1 MSATAKKEHRSS
13 RPERG
18 GVATFVE
25 AIRQGLWEEMERDPA
40 VFCIG
45 EDVGA
50 YGGAFKV
57 TDGLLDEFSE
67 SRVIDTPISEG
78 AIVGAACGA
87 ALMGM
92 KPVAEFQF
100 IDFISAGFDM
110 LTNYAAKC
118 RYRWGAGLQTVFRGP
133 CGAGVHSGPFH
144 SLNAEA
150 FFMNT
155 AGLKMVEPST
165 AYDAKGL
172 IKAAIRDPDPVIFF
186 EHKKLY
192 RLPRLREELPGDD
205 YTVEIGKARV
215 RREGRDLSIITFGA
229 QTLNALDAA
238 EQLERE
244 GLDVEVLDL
253 RTLAPMDKGAILASV
268 KKTSRALVLH
278 EASRTGGIGGE
289 IAATIAEEAFEWLDA
304 PVVRLAATDTPV
316 PYSPPLEEYHLPQV
330 KDVLAAARKLAAY

>member
-1 MSATAKKEHRSS
+1 MSTATKKENKQT
-13 RPERG
+13 RPARG
-18 GVATFVE
+18 GQATLVE
-25 AIRQGLWEEMERDPA
+25 AIRQGIWEEMESDPK
-40 VFCIG
+40 VFVIG

-57 TDGLLDEFSE
+57 TDGLIDEFGE
-67 SRVIDTPISEG
+67 GRVIDTPISEA

-118 RYRWGAGLQTVFRGP
+118 RYRWGAGLQAVFRGP
-133 CGAGVHSGPFH
+133 CGGGVHSGPFH

-172 IKAAIRDPDPVIFF
+172 IKAAIRDPDPVLFF

-192 RLPRLREELPGDD
+192 RLPRLREELPEDD
-205 YTVEIGKARV
+205 YIVPIGKART

-229 QTLNALDAA
+229 MTLTALDAA
-238 EQLERE
+238 EELEKE
-244 GLDVEVLDL
+244 GLDVEVIDL
-253 RTLAPMDKGAILASV
+253 RTLAPLDKQAILDSV
-268 KKTSRALVLH
+268 RKTSRVMVLH

-304 PVVRLAATDTPV
+304 PVVRVASIDTPV
-316 PYSPPLEEYHLPQV
+316 PYSPPLEEYYMPQT
-330 KDVLAAARKLAAY
+330 KDVLDAARRLAAY

>member
-1 MSATAKKEHRSS
+1 MATAVKKEHKSN
-13 RPERG
+13 RPTRG

-25 AIRQGLWEEMERDPA
+25 AIRQGIWEEMERDPT
-40 VFCIG
+40 VFVIG

-57 TDGLLDEFSE
+57 TDGLLDEFGE
-67 SRVIDTPISEG
+67 GRVIDTPISEA

-92 KPVAEFQF
+92 RPVAEFQF
-100 IDFISAGFDM
+100 IDFISPGFDM

-118 RYRWGAGLQTVFRGP
+118 RYRWGAGLPTVFRGP

-144 SLNAEA
+144 SVNAES
-150 FFMNT
+150 FFLNT
-155 AGLKMVEPST
+155 PGLKIVEPST

-172 IKAAIRDPDPVIFF
+172 IKAAIRDPDPVLYF

-192 RLPRLREELPGDD
+192 RLPRLREELPEDD
-205 YTVEIGKARV
+205 YIVEIGRARTA
-215 RREGRDLSIITFGA
+215 REGRDLSIITFGA
-229 QTLNALDAA
+229 QVLNALDAA
-238 EQLERE
+238 AELERE
-244 GLDVEVLDL
+244 GLDVEVIDL
-253 RTLAPMDKGAILASV
+253 RTLAPMDKEAILATV
-268 KKTSRALVLH
+268 KKTNKILILH
-278 EASRTGGIGGE
+278 EAARTGGIGGE

-304 PVVRLAATDTPV
+304 PVVRLAAIDTPV
-316 PYSPPLEEYHLPQV
+316 PYSPPLEEYHLPQI

>member
-1 MSATAKKEHRSS
+1 MSTAVKKEHKSA

-18 GVATFVE
+18 GQATMVE
-25 AIRQGLWEEMERDPA
+25 AIRQGIWEEMERDPT
-40 VFCIG
+40 VFVIG

-57 TDGLLDEFSE
+57 TDGLIDQFGKE
-67 SRVIDTPISEG
+67 RVIDTPISEG

-92 KPVAEFQF
+92 RPVAEFQF
-100 IDFISAGFDM
+100 IDFISAGFDL

-118 RYRWGAGLQTVFRGP
+118 RYRWGAGIPAVFRGP
-133 CGAGVHSGPFH
+133 CGSGVHAGPFH
-144 SLNAEA
+144 SINAEA
-150 FFMNT
+150 FFLNT
-155 AGLKMVEPST
+155 AGLKIVEPST

-192 RLPRLREELPGDD
+192 RLPRLREELPEDD
-205 YTVEIGKARV
+205 YIVEIGRARTA
-215 RREGRDLSIITFGA
+215 REGRDLSIITFGA
-229 QTLNALDAA
+229 MTLTAMDAA
-238 EQLERE
+238 QELEKE
-244 GLDVEVLDL
+244 GLDVEVIDV
-253 RTLAPMDKGAILASV
+253 RTLAPMDKGAILESV
-268 KKTSRALVLH
+268 KKTSKVMVLH

-304 PVVRLAATDTPV
+304 PIVRVASIDTPV
-316 PYSPPLEEYHLPQV
+316 PYSPPLEEYYMPQV
-330 KDVLAAARKLAAY
+330 RDVLEAARRLAAY